1 MGVQRELLQY
11 NLTRKSLKLLDS
23 SFHKSKGEWN
33 PWYRK
38 MLKKN
43 KSFEILQIPDNDFVF
58 ETVNKYQSKFY
69 GWLFLNPVL
78 QNCNQEFEYYKKIKN
93 LIGFKLHP
101 FWHRYNLS
109 EIDPIIPLA
118 RSNKL
123 PILLHLGYEDPN
135 HLINL
140 IRSNYDVKFILSHC
154 AFPFYNNLLM
164 KLKNSENTMVD
175 LSSHHV
181 SKKIINNTVKLI
193 GSQRCLFGVDDPYG
207 GDEMASKIINWISD
221 LDIDNKMKE
230 NIFFRNFINLYEKK
244 I

>member
-1 MGVQRELLQY
+1 
-11 NLTRKSLKLLDS
+11 
-23 SFHKSKGEWN
+23 
-33 PWYRK
+33 
-38 MLKKN
+38 
-43 KSFEILQIPDNDFVF
+43 KSFKILQIPDNNSVF

-69 GWLFLNPVL
+69 GWLFLNPIL
-78 QNCNQEFEYYKKIKN
+78 QNCNQEFEYYKKNKN

-109 EIDPIIPLA
+109 EIDQIIPLA
-118 RSNKL
+118 RFNKL

-135 HLINL
+135 YLINL
-140 IRSNYDVKFILSHC
+140 IKSNYDVKFILSHC

-181 SKKIINNTVKLI
+181 SKKIINKTVKLI

-207 GDEMASKIINWISD
+207 GDEMGSKIINCISD

-230 NIFFRNFINLYEKK
+230 DIFFRNFINLYEKR